1 MAMPETHAQLV
12 EIHRSSALEGS
23 GWMNARQ
30 AAFHTSCCAATI
42 RKACRAGELRHIRI
56 GHRSGPILTRPEW
69 VDAWMMRGVRE
80 PVNG

>member
-1 MAMPETHAQLV
+1 MATSGIPEPMVVV
-12 EIHRSSALEGS
+12 ERASDITGT

-42 RKACRAGELRHIRI
+42 RRVCRNGELRHVRI
-56 GHRSGPILTRPEW
+56 GHSRGPIRTRAEW

-80 PVNG
+80 PVSK